1 MQRTLPAVS
10 PSRLLLI
17 LALAAAALFSLTIGV
32 RQALEPGGSI
42 DLQWSGAHILTQH
55 QDPYY
60 SFLHGDPGHEIL
72 LSQIPNY
79 LHEHYLMLMPLG
91 LLPFA
96 TAVRVWCAFNL
107 LAAFAAIFLVRR
119 ILRLT
124 GMQTLWTALLF
135 LSCTPLRVLL
145 ANAQASMLY
154 LLLALA
160 VMSTRSSTGK
170 GLWLGLSWSKY
181 SFAPVFFFTWLLQRR
196 WIVLACAMVAP
207 LIGFLVMH
215 HLVHVPWRLLLLE
228 PLRSANISI
237 SAGYGDI
244 MTLTREL
251 AGVHAGEA
259 SSKLRVLLPYIV
271 SLGLTLACALWLAVK
286 KLDEQLE
293 FAIILTLSLLLYP
306 HLDYDFVVLLYPLA
320 LALRSPDPRRK
331 APCIAAICILWF
343 GPTIVTRLNLTDT
356 LPVLLLNALLLIVL
370 TCSLARLG
378 GSEQT
383 SPQCA

>member
-1 MQRTLPAVS
+1 
-10 PSRLLLI
+10 
-17 LALAAAALFSLTIGV
+17 
-32 RQALEPGGSI
+32 
-42 DLQWSGAHILTQH
+42 
-55 QDPYY
+55 
-60 SFLHGDPGHEIL
+60 
-72 LSQIPNY
+72 
-79 LHEHYLMLMPLG
+79 MLMPLG

-124 GMQTLWTALLF
+124 AMQTLWTALLF

-160 VMSTRSSTGK
+160 VMSTRSSAGK

-181 SFAPVFFFTWLLQRR
+181 SFAPVFFFAWLLQRR
-196 WIVLACAMVAP
+196 WVVLACAMVAP
-207 LIGFLVMH
+207 LIGFLTSCISWFMF
-215 HLVHVPWRLLLLE
+215 PGCCCLLLGVALG
-228 PLRSANISI
+228 NISI

-259 SSKLRVLLPYIV
+259 SSKLRVLLPYII

-293 FAIILTLSLLLYP
+293 FAIILTLSLRTLSTISTI
-306 HLDYDFVVLLYPLA
+306 FRGAA
-320 LALRSPDPRRK
+320 LSPGAGTALPGP
-331 APCIAAICILWF
+331 AAEGPMAAICVLWF
-343 GPTIVTRLNLTDT
+343 GPTVVTRLNLTDT
-356 LPVLLLNALLLIVL
+356 LPVLLLISSAHRADLLPGRGWVPMRRPRRRQPDL
-370 TCSLARLG
+370 
-378 GSEQT
+378 
-383 SPQCA
+383 SPR